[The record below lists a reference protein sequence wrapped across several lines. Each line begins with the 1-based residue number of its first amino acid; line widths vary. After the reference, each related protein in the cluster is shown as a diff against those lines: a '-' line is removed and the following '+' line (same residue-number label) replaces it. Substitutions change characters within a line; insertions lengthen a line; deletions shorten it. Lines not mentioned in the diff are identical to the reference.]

1 MTTEPDLFD
10 KLQEIKE
17 RVEKARKREA
27 RIAEELDHAIL
38 LVEALQLL
46 RVGSF
51 HPARHGDVQ
60 ACKERIRRRLG
71 VIAA

>member
-27 RIAEELDHAIL
+27 KIAEELDHAIL
-38 LVEALQLL
+38 LVEAA
-46 RVGSF
+46 
-51 HPARHGDVQ
+51 P
-60 ACKERIRRRLG
+60 LG
-71 VIAA
+71 Q